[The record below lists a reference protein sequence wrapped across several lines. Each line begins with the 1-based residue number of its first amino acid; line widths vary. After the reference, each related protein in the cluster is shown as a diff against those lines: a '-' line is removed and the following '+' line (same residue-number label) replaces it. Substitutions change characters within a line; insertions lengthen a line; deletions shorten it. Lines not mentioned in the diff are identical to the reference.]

1 MKNKSKDLL
10 SYLKEN
16 YKEAKCSLRFSSDL
30 ECLIAI
36 SLSAQTTDEAVNK
49 ATLSLFARYKDAESY
64 AKADIK
70 DIESEIK
77 SLGLYHNK
85 AKNLHD
91 LGLALMNRYNG
102 EVPHDLASLMSLPG
116 VGEKTA
122 KVFLLER
129 NEMNFIP
136 VDTHIK
142 RIAYRLGYALES
154 DSPSKIETKLE
165 KEFPKEEMK
174 FLHHALISFGR
185 KECKAKKPDC
195 LNCPMKKYCRYF
207 KKTSSTID
215 K

>member
-10 SYLKEN
+10 SYLREN
-16 YKEAKCSLRFSSDL
+16 YGNAKCSLRFSSDL

-49 ATLSLFARYKDAESY
+49 ATLGLFARFKDAESY

-77 SLGLYHNK
+77 CLGLYHNK

-91 LGLALMNRYNG
+91 LGLTLINRYNG
-102 EVPHDLASLMSLPG
+102 EVPHDLVSLMSLPG

-129 NEMNFIP
+129 NEMDFIP

-142 RIAYRLGYALES
+142 RITYRLGYALEN
-154 DSPSKIETKLE
+154 DSPSKIEKNLE
-165 KEFPKEEMK
+165 KEFPEADWK

-185 KECKAKKPDC
+185 KECKAKKPEC
-195 LNCPMKKYCRYF
+195 FNCQMKKHCRYF

>member
-1 MKNKSKDLL
+1 MKTKSKELL

-16 YKEAKCSLRFSSDL
+16 YKDEKCSLVFSSDL
-30 ECLIAI
+30 ECLVSI

-49 ATLSLFARYKDAESY
+49 VTKALFMSFKDAEAY

-70 DIESEIK
+70 DIENEIK

-91 LGLALMNRYNG
+91 LGVALTEKHNG
-102 EVPHDLASLMSLPG
+102 LVPHELSLLIALPG
-116 VGEKTA
+116 VGQKTA

-129 NEMNFIP
+129 DELDFIP

-142 RIAYRLGYALES
+142 RISYRLGYSLKD
-154 DSPSKIETKLE
+154 DSPATVEAKLE
-165 KEFPKEEMK
+165 KEFSKGDWK
-174 FLHHALISFGR
+174 FLHHALIAFGR
-185 KECKAKKPDC
+185 KECKAKNPIC
-195 LNCPMKKYCRYF
+195 SNCPMKECCRYF
-207 KKTSSTID
+207 KKTASTTD